1 MLSFVISSKLIAT
14 QASKCSSQEY
24 QKLMTKVIL
33 ISATVYNQFWE
44 KILRLQI

>member
-1 MLSFVISSKLIAT
+1 MEKLNKIKNENSSE
-14 QASKCSSQEY
+14 EY